1 MGPAALQRPH
11 ASRFAMCSMPCRDPI
26 ATRDAEHPKN
36 RLFARAP
43 RSDTPSRHA
52 TEETLDILSTEFLSA
67 LAAIVV
73 IDLVLAGDNAIV
85 IALAARSLPPQLQ
98 KRAIVWGTAGAIV
111 VRSLMTMAVVWLL
124 KVPGLML
131 AGGALL
137 VWIAYK
143 LLAPDEGGEESHG
156 PGATTFWG
164 AMRTIVIADA
174 VMGLDNV
181 LAVAGAAHGSY
192 LLVVLGLLISI
203 PIVIWGSTLILKWV
217 ERFPVIV
224 YIGAAV
230 LAWTATKMMLA
241 EPLVKDFV
249 EAANGAFAILAYLVI
264 VGGVL
269 WAGFARNHRHLQSRI
284 HARLASLRAAPEPH
298 APELSHAGGSTM
310 KRLLVPVDASDNA
323 TFAVRH
329 VVNEFLKDSAM
340 EVHLLNVQPP
350 FSRHVAQF
358 ASRKNRDA
366 WHREEAEKALAPA
379 RKLLEQHGV
388 PHTANHKL
396 GERAKVIVDEAKR
409 LRCTQIVMGTARKNS
424 ITRMLQDSTTNQVL
438 EMTPV
443 PVELIAGNAVSKL
456 ERWGLPAGLGALV
469 ALLVAA
475 AD

>member
-1 MGPAALQRPH
+1 M
-11 ASRFAMCSMPCRDPI
+11 
-26 ATRDAEHPKN
+26 
-36 RLFARAP
+36 
-43 RSDTPSRHA
+43 
-52 TEETLDILSTEFLSA
+52 DILSTEFLSA

-85 IALAARSLPPQLQ
+85 IALAARSLPPHLQ
-98 KRAIVWGTAGAIV
+98 KRAIVWGTGGAIL

-124 KVPGLML
+124 KIPGLML
-131 AGGALL
+131 AGGARL

-143 LLAPDEGGEESHG
+143 LLAPNEGGEDSHG
-156 PGATTFWG
+156 PAATTFWG

-217 ERFPVIV
+217 ERFPVII
-224 YIGAAV
+224 YLGAGV
-230 LAWTATKMMLA
+230 LAWTATKMMLG

-249 EAANGAFAILAYLVI
+249 EAANGAFALLAYLVVI
-264 VGGVL
+264 GGVL

-284 HARLASLRAAPEPH
+284 GTRIATLREAAATASNPD
-298 APELSHAGGSTM
+298 LSHAGGSAM
-310 KRLLVPVDASDNA
+310 KRLLVPVDASPNA

-329 VVNEFLKDSAM
+329 VINEFLKDSAM

-350 FSRHVAQF
+350 FSKHVAQF
-358 ASRKNRDA
+358 ASRKDRDA
-366 WHREEAEKALAPA
+366 WHRDEAEKALAPA
-379 RKLLEQHGV
+379 RKLLEQHGI
-388 PHTANHKL
+388 PYAASHKL

-409 LRCTQIVMGTARKNS
+409 LRCHQIVMGTARKNS
-424 ITRMLQDSTTNQVL
+424 LTRMLQDSTTNSVL
-438 EMTPV
+438 EKTSV
-443 PVELIAGNAVSKL
+443 PVELIAGNAVSRM
-456 ERWGLPAGLGALV
+456 ERWGLPAGVGALI
-469 ALLVAA
+469 ALVVAA